1 MLTSNAHFPCS
12 HPLLTSH
19 AHLSCGAVQL
29 DDFKDDVTNRLA
41 PGVSQLRARNEENQA
56 QVGQVRALLAR
67 QRASDVTQGAAI
79 ASLLLALR
87 NWKRDSPEV
96 GVGGG
101 GKRGWGGGGGEA
113 SVCRGSVSV

>member
-1 MLTSNAHFPCS
+1 M
-12 HPLLTSH
+12 
-19 AHLSCGAVQL
+19 QL

-41 PGVSQLRARNEENQA
+41 PVVSQLRARNEENQA

-67 QRASDVTQGAAI
+67 QQASDVTQGAAI

-96 GVGGG
+96 GVGRGEGG
-101 GKRGWGGGGGEA
+101 RGGGGGF
-113 SVCRGSVSV
+113 CL